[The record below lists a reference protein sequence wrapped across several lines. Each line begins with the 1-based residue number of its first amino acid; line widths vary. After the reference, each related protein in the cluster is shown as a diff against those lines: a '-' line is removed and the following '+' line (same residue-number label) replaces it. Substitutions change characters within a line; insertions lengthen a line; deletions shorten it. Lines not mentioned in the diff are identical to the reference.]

1 MADVAGLVASITGI
15 VGFAAKVC
23 NLCYGYYGEVK
34 DAQDDINRLTTEISS
49 LADMLEPLSTPAKA
63 SKILQTPD
71 SDSDSMSQL
80 VHKFTEILKQLQ
92 DELQPQIDKQSDG
105 KIQKAMR
112 SVKARFMWPFKKA
125 DNQRRIQEIER
136 LKTSVILKLQLWVA
150 HIFRCQTPC

>member
-1 MADVAGLVASITGI
+1 MAEVAGLVASITGI

-49 LADMLEPLSTPAKA
+49 LADMLEPLSRPAEA
-63 SKILQTPD
+63 SRILQTPD

-92 DELQPQIDKQSDG
+92 DELQPQIDKQSHG
-105 KIQKAMR
+105 RIQKAVR
-112 SVKARFMWPFKKA
+112 SVRARFMWPFKKA

-150 HIFRCQTPC
+150 HIFHSQTPC